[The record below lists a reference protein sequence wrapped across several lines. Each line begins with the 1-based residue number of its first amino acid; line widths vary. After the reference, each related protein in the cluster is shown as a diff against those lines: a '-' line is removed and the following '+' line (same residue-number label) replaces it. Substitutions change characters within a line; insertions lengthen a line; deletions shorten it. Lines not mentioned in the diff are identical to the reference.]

1 MAETNELSF
10 NIKVGGNQD
19 QALGSLKAQ
28 LREATAEVTKL
39 SEQFGASSKEAVNAA
54 KRAAELKDQIGDA
67 KSLIDAFNPDAK
79 FKALTASLGG
89 VAGGFSALQGATALF
104 GKENEDLEKTL
115 LKVQS
120 AMALSQGLQA
130 VGESIDSF
138 KQLGTVIKT
147 QVVSAFSTLRGALI
161 ATGIGALAIGIGLVA
176 ANFDKVKKAV
186 LSLVPGL
193 AQVGTFFSSIITKV
207 TDFVGVTSQAER
219 ALASLEKTT
228 KRGNEGIEARIK
240 VLTAQGGKEK
250 EIYALSK
257 QQGENELTFLRAKL
271 KTKEGLNQ
279 DELKKFRELKTE
291 QAVLDAQEQKRQKDA
306 LKDSAKKGADASKQ
320 AAEQRKKDNE
330 DRIAA
335 EKEAQEKLANL
346 RNELFLSTFKDE
358 NEKKKAELNLAF
370 IKEKDEILANTKINE
385 ATRNELIIA
394 ARLKLNADLDA
405 LAVAQREK
413 KAAEDAKLLEESAKQ
428 IETENDKEY
437 NQLQAEIAK
446 KNKLNADARKAELD
460 ADISL
465 QNAKFEAASAGLNL
479 LSSLAGQNEKIANAI
494 FVIDKALAIAKI
506 VVDTQREIA
515 GYYAA
520 NSVFGPAGVAI
531 ATKQALVAK
540 IRAGIGIASIAG
552 TTIAKFKGGGAAG
565 GAVGGSSGGAA
576 PSVSA
581 AAPLQP
587 PQPQTTTLSN
597 QTINA
602 IGNQATRAY
611 VVESDVTSNQQRIAA
626 IQQRARFG

>member
-1 MAETNELSF
+1 MSENTQLSF
-10 NIKVGGNQD
+10 DIRVGGNQD

-257 QQGENELTFLRAKL
+257 QQGENELNFLRAKL
-271 KTKEGLNQ
+271 KTKEGLNA
-279 DELKKFRELKTE
+279 DELKKFRDLKTE
-291 QAVLDAQEQKRQKDA
+291 QAVLDAQEQKRQQDAAKDN
-306 LKDSAKKGADASKQ
+306 LKKGADNSKQ

-330 DRIAA
+330 EKIAA
-335 EKEAQEKLANL
+335 EKEAQKQLADL

-370 IKEKDEILANTKINE
+370 IKEKDEILANTKITE
-385 ATRNELIIA
+385 ATRNELILA
-394 ARLKLNADLDA
+394 SRLKLNADLDS
-405 LAVAQREK
+405 LAAAEKEK
-413 KAAEDAKLLEESAKQ
+413 KAAADAKLLEESAARIQK
-428 IETENDKEY
+428 ENEDEFAAVQKEIAQ
-437 NQLQAEIAK
+437 NKARNEKLKADNDAAREAELQAKFAFASAVAQGIG
-446 KNKLNADARKAELD
+446 ELTG
-460 ADISL
+460 L
-465 QNAKFEAASAGLNL
+465 FEQGTAASKVAGLAQIAISTGVGFAQGLDIAQKSAKAAGPGAAFAFPIFYATQVAAVLAAAGKAKNI
-479 LSSLAGQNEKIANAI
+479 LSQ
-494 FVIDKALAIAKI
+494 V
-506 VVDTQREIA
+506 
-515 GYYAA
+515 
-520 NSVFGPAGVAI
+520 
-531 ATKQALVAK
+531 
-540 IRAGIGIASIAG
+540 
-552 TTIAKFKGGGAAG
+552 KGGGAAG
-565 GAVGGSSGGAA
+565 SVTA
-576 PSVSA
+576 PSIQQQ
-581 AAPLQP
+581 APIAP
-587 PQPQTTTLSN
+587 AQPQAATTNLSS

-602 IGNQATRAY
+602 IGNQAIRSY

>member
-1 MAETNELSF
+1 MSENTQLSF
-10 NIKVGGNQD
+10 DIRVGGNQD

-219 ALASLEKTT
+219 ALASLEQTT

-257 QQGENELTFLRAKL
+257 QQGENELNFLRAKL
-271 KTKEGLNQ
+271 KTKEGLNEE
-279 DELKKFRELKTE
+279 ELKKFRDLKTQ
-291 QAVLDAQEQKRQKDA
+291 QAVLDAQEQKRINA
-306 LKDSAKKGADASKQ
+306 AAEENAKKSKDASKE
-320 AAEQRKKDNE
+320 ASARNKADADLRKKDTE
-330 DRIAA
+330 DRLEA
-335 EKEAQEKLANL
+335 EKEALQKLSDL
-346 RNELFLSTFKDE
+346 RNQLFLSTFKDE
-358 NEKKKAELNLAF
+358 NDKKRAELNLAF
-370 IKEKDEILANTKINE
+370 IKEKDEILANTKITE
-385 ATRNELIIA
+385 ATRNELIVA

-405 LAVAQREK
+405 IAQTEKEK
-413 KAAEDAKLLEESAKQ
+413 KDVADAKLLEDSAVRMQ
-428 IETENDKEY
+428 KEDEDEF
-437 NQLQAEIAK
+437 NALK
-446 KNKLNADARKAELD
+446 SKNKKLFEENLEFKEADNKLDKLSAEQKIALAQQTADALVAVSSIIGKET
-460 ADISL
+460 
-465 QNAKFEAASAGLNL
+465 AAG
-479 LSSLAGQNEKIANAI
+479 
-494 FVIDKALAIAKI
+494 KALAIS
-506 VVDTQREIA
+506 
-515 GYYAA
+515 AA
-520 NSVFGPAGVAI
+520 LINTYQGISAGVKLGFPAAIPAVALAAATGFSAVKNII
-531 ATKQALVAK
+531 ATKVP
-540 IRAGIGIASIAG
+540 
-552 TTIAKFKGGGAAG
+552 GAA
-565 GAVGGSSGGAA
+565 SSGGAGNMTA
-576 PSVSA
+576 PNVSA
-581 AAPLQP
+581 AAPITP
-587 PQPQTTTLSN
+587 PQPQAATTNLSN

-602 IGNQATRAY
+602 IGNQAIRTY